1 MRMTESSTT
10 DTRVKLLDAAE
21 RLFALTG
28 IGGTSLRAITSEAG
42 ANLASIHYHFGSK
55 EALLEAV
62 FARRIEPINK
72 ERISLL
78 DQTEANA
85 PEPNLE
91 DIIRAFV
98 KPALSLLRSP
108 DHGGKCVM
116 HLMGRLYS
124 EPGDFK
130 FSILRLFEEVAARF
144 GAALHRAVPALPPDE
159 LFWRFHFMIGSMAFT
174 LVAGDIIEHR
184 SEGRISLEDVD
195 ANVERLV
202 SFIAGGLRA
211 PLPEFAQSEGHAE

>member
-1 MRMTESSTT
+1 MTETPTT

-21 RLFALTG
+21 RLFANQG
-28 IGGTSLRAITSEAG
+28 IGGTSLRAITNEAG

-55 EALLEAV
+55 EALLQAV
-62 FARRIEPINK
+62 FARRIEPINQM
-72 ERISLL
+72 RL
-78 DQTEANA
+78 DQLAAAENRQAS
-85 PEPNLE
+85 PGLE
-91 DIIRAFV
+91 EIIRAFV
-98 KPALSLLRSP
+98 RPALSLLRSP
-108 DHGGKCVM
+108 DHGGECVM

-130 FSILRLFEEVAARF
+130 FSILSLFEEVAQRF
-144 GAALHRAVPALPPDE
+144 GAALHRAVPELPADE

-174 LVAGDIIEHR
+174 LVAGDVIQRR
-184 SEGRISLEDVD
+184 SEGRINLDDVD

-211 PLPEFAQSEGHAE
+211 PLPDHLHPERRPE